1 MIWKEI
7 QKSFPHQWLLVE
19 AIKAHSAG
27 GKRILDDLT
36 VINTY
41 PDSRAALKSYAKFR
55 QESPDRAYVVLHTSR
70 QTLDIKERYWQG
82 IRGAK

>member
-7 QKSFPHQWLLVE
+7 QESFPHQWLLVE
-19 AIKAHSAG
+19 AIKAHSEG

-41 PDSRAALKSYAKFR
+41 PDSRTALKSYAQFR
-55 QESPDRAYVVLHTSR
+55 QEAPDREYVVLHTSR
-70 QTLDIKERYWQG
+70 QTLDIKERHWLG